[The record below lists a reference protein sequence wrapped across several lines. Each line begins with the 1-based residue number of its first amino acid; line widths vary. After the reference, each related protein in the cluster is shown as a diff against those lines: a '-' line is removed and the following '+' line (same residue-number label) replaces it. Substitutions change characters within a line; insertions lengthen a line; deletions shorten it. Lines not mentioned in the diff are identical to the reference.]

1 MKTPV
6 SRSAPKPASKS
17 APKSILRSASKSASK
32 SAPKS
37 APKLAPKLPPGPV
50 WGNFD
55 QDELDRQYNSRATVP
70 DFTVFTRQYAELTT
84 AAKAAAKATA
94 DSNRACVENL
104 RYGPGDDETFDFYP
118 AATGD
123 NAQGAAQRAA
133 RGATQEAA
141 PVMVFLHGGD
151 WRTLSKDDSGFAAP
165 AFTAAGV
172 HFIALNFSL
181 VPTLTV
187 PQMGGQVR
195 DALAWIA
202 KNIGTHGGDP
212 KRIFIAGHSSG
223 ANLVA
228 QLLITDWAEEFSLP
242 PDLIKGATFISGLGD
257 LEPVRLSFRNGQLKL
272 NKAMVEAASLLNHA
286 PRASCPLLVAFG
298 ANEMREYHRQGQAVA
313 AHWRRHGLP
322 VQTIKLAE
330 RNHFDAVLEWADP
343 ASALFQA
350 NLAMIQSN

>member
-1 MKTPV
+1 MK
-6 SRSAPKPASKS
+6 AP
-17 APKSILRSASKSASK
+17 
-32 SAPKS
+32 APKS
-37 APKLAPKLPPGPV
+37 APKVAPKLAPGPV

-55 QDELDRQYNSRATVP
+55 QSELDRQYNSRATVP
-70 DFTVFTRQYAELTT
+70 DFTVFTRQYAALTT
-84 AAKAAAKATA
+84 AAKVASKATA

-118 AATGD
+118 AAIGD

-133 RGATQEAA
+133 
-141 PVMVFLHGGD
+141 PIMVFLHGGD

-165 AFTAAGV
+165 AFNAAGV

-187 PQMGGQVR
+187 PQMGAQVR

-202 KNIGTHGGDP
+202 KNISAHGGDP

-228 QLLITDWAEEFSLP
+228 QLLITDWEGEFNLP
-242 PDLIKGATFISGLGD
+242 PGLIKGATFISGLGD
-257 LEPVRLSFRNGQLKL
+257 LEPVRLSFRNAQLKL

-286 PRASCPLLVAFG
+286 PRATCTLLVAFG
-298 ANEMREYHRQGQAVA
+298 AHEMREYHRQGQAVA

-322 VQTIKLAE
+322 AQTFKLAQ
-330 RNHFDAVLEWADP
+330 RNHFDAVLEWADST
-343 ASALFQA
+343 SALFQA
-350 NLAMIQSN
+350 NLAMIESK